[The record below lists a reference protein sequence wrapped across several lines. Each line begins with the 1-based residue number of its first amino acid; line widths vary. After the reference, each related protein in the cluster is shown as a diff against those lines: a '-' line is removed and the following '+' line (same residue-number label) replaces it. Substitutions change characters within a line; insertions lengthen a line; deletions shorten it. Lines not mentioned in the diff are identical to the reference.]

1 MQTPQGLHMPTI
13 NPPAHRVTHMHKIAI
28 AIALVLSCLGSATA
42 QAEPRFPS
50 WLNEADRYPARAYT
64 GAHVAPKFTAATRR
78 YHKLFRSMY
87 RTPNSINYAGEYVL
101 EFAHCGS
108 GCAIGLLY
116 NARTGATQLLPTGTV
131 SPCTDQPNLMMQA
144 ETRKTASRRWLQI
157 VATTDDSDDGDANG
171 GCYTKTFIAANGKV
185 RLLEQQR
192 LSE

>member
-1 MQTPQGLHMPTI
+1 MKTHHFLFTAVGFSAVCIHAEPVASTWQAEAAKYPVAVYQGKHATPKL
-13 NPPAHRVTHMHKIAI
+13 
-28 AIALVLSCLGSATA
+28 TA
-42 QAEPRFPS
+42 QT
-50 WLNEADRYPARAYT
+50 RAYRS
-64 GAHVAPKFTAATRR
+64 F
-78 YHKLFRSMY
+78 FRMLQSQD
-87 RTPNSINYAGEYVL
+87 INYGGDYVL
-101 EFAHCGS
+101 DFAGCGT

-144 ETRKTASRRWLQI
+144 ETRKTASSRWLQI
-157 VATTDDSDDGDANG
+157 VATTNDGDDGDANG

>member
-1 MQTPQGLHMPTI
+1 
-13 NPPAHRVTHMHKIAI
+13 MHKIAI
-28 AIALVLSCLGSATA
+28 AIALVLSCLGITPA

-50 WLNEADRYPARAYT
+50 WLNEADHYPARAYG
-64 GAHVAPKFTAATRR
+64 GAHVAPKFTTATQR
-78 YHKLFRSMY
+78 YRKLFRTMY

-101 EFAHCGS
+101 EFARCGS

-116 NARTGATQLLPTGTV
+116 NARTGATQLLPTGAV

-144 ETRKTASRRWLQI
+144 ETRKAASSSWLQI
-157 VATTDDSDDGDANG
+157 VATTDAGDTSGA
-171 GCYTKTFIAANGKV
+171 CYTKTFIAEKGKV